1 MGAAP
6 RKTKQRGEKS
16 SQATSPG
23 YSIAKST
30 LKVPLTLNKVEK
42 TKVENFDFVHLLS
55 SSSSSSSSSSFFFFF
70 FFFFSIKHNSKTI
83 RRVQILRI
91 PAIALLMKII
101 PTCFELRASYDW
113 RVMASKLSRTR
124 FAFSFVRFLAFHAI
138 IS

>member
-6 RKTKQRGEKS
+6 RKTKQTGEKS

-42 TKVENFDFVHLLS
+42 TKVENFGFVHLLS
-55 SSSSSSSSSSFFFFF
+55 SS
-70 FFFFSIKHNSKTI
+70 FFFSIKHNSKTI
-83 RRVQILRI
+83 RRVQILHI

-101 PTCFELRASYDW
+101 PTCFELRASYNW
-113 RVMASKLSRTR
+113 RVMASKLSPTR